1 MQAKSKFHDAKKV
14 AEKYFRK
21 FTNFTKHQKLF
32 VLFLMVFALSLV
44 FFPIATINPIATTAS
59 QVQASYSLWLFGLSG
74 AFFKSAL
81 IILLALAFLFGWNT
95 HISFKSFVVKFFG
108 FRETEPVLNF
118 IFLWVIVS
126 VYMGMLDMVG
136 LAREQTGSLSIA
148 RGLRAQ
154 MLILIVG
161 LGVSIVEVRKSAN
174 QNSQK
179 TKILNIV
186 DDEAPKMQE
195 NKRFVQH
202 LFDEEEFE

>member
-1 MQAKSKFHDAKKV
+1 M
-14 AEKYFRK
+14 
-21 FTNFTKHQKLF
+21 N
-32 VLFLMVFALSLV
+32 
-44 FFPIATINPIATTAS
+44 IA
-59 QVQASYSLWLFGLSG
+59 
-74 AFFKSAL
+74 
-81 IILLALAFLFGWNT
+81 
-95 HISFKSFVVKFFG
+95 FKSFVVKFFG

-126 VYMGMLDMVG
+126 TYMGMLDMVG

-154 MLILIVG
+154 MLILVVG
-161 LGVSIVEVRKSAN
+161 LGISILEVRKSAN

-202 LFDEEEFE
+202 LFDEEELE